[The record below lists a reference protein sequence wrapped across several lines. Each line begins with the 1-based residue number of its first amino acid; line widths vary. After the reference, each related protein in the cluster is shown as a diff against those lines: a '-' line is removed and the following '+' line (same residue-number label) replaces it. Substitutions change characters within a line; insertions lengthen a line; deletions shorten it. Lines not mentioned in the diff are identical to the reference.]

1 MSEQAKNSIKLYK
14 GQDARRIRQLLNF
27 QLCRVV
33 NELMNYYKAS
43 DLDDLALKLSR
54 A

>member
-14 GQDARRIRQLLNF
+14 GQDARTIRQLLNF

-33 NELMNYYKAS
+33 NELMNYYKAK
-43 DLDDLALKLSR
+43 DLDDLAIKLSR

>member
-1 MSEQAKNSIKLYK
+1 MSEQAKNSMNLYR
-14 GQDARRIRQLLNF
+14 GQDARMIRQLLNY

-33 NELMNYYKAS
+33 NELLSFYKAK

>member
-1 MSEQAKNSIKLYK
+1 MSEQARNSIRLYQ
-14 GQDARRIRQLLNF
+14 GQDARTIRQLLNF

-33 NELMNYYKAS
+33 NELMAYYKAN

>member
-14 GQDARRIRQLLNF
+14 GQDARTIRQLLNF
-27 QLCRVV
+27 QLVKVV
-33 NELMNYYKAS
+33 NELMAYYKAE
-43 DLDDLALKLSR
+43 DINDLALKLSR

>member
-1 MSEQAKNSIKLYK
+1 MSEQARNSILLFK
-14 GQDARRIRQLLNF
+14 GQDARTIRQLLNH

-33 NELMNYYKAS
+33 NELMAYYKAT